1 MINQTLARGVFLA
14 IVALAYGLTAL
25 RYPLGDLAHAGPG
38 LFPLLVSS
46 LLLIVA
52 ILTIVQSRFVEFV
65 RLDMNLKNIALIM
78 LGLGAFVVCAK
89 FINFIV
95 GIPVMVFIVALA
107 GSSYSW
113 KRNLQVSI
121 GLILVAYAFERL
133 LGLNLRLPLI

>member
-1 MINQTLARGVFLA
+1 MLNQTLARGVFLA

-25 RYPLGDLAHAGPG
+25 RYPLGDFAHAGPG

-46 LLLIVA
+46 LLLIIA
-52 ILTIVQSRFVEFV
+52 ILTIVQSRLVAFVP
-65 RLDMNLKNIALIM
+65 LDMNLKNIGLIM
-78 LGLGAFVVCAK
+78 LGLAVFVLCAK
-89 FINFIV
+89 FINIIV
-95 GIPVMVFIVALA
+95 GIPAMVFIVALA

-121 GLILVAYAFERL
+121 GLILVAYAFEKL